1 MNRIKDIN
9 DSLKMMKKAPMKVT
23 ITGAAGNIGYAISFM
38 IGQGR
43 LLGPDQPIDLCLLEI
58 PPMEKAVKGVE
69 LEVMD
74 CAFPLIQSITATTDP
89 EIGFKDCDIALLIGA
104 KPRGPGMQR
113 KDLLEANSKIFK
125 IQAEQLDRLASPDC
139 KICVVGNP
147 ANTNACI
154 IAENTKRIKKENIT
168 ALTRLDSNR
177 ALALVAQKLSIPV
190 RNVRNAVIWGN
201 HSSTQYPD
209 LQICDA
215 LVNEKLSRVRDL
227 IHSDKWEPQE
237 FIPRVQKR
245 GAEIIDLRKL
255 SSAGSA
261 ANAVC
266 DHIRNWVNGS
276 NEGEIVSM
284 AVWSNGNNYGIPN
297 GLIFSFPVV
306 CKNGKWTIIDGLK
319 LDNPFSQKMIQETV
333 KELTEEKKTAMSV
346 LNTL

>member
-9 DSLKMMKKAPMKVT
+9 SSLKMNKRTPKKVT

-58 PPMEKAVKGVE
+58 PQMEKAVQGVE
-69 LEVMD
+69 LELLD
-74 CAFPLIQSITATTDP
+74 CAFPLIESVTATTDP
-89 EIGFKDCDIALLIGA
+89 EVGFKDCDIALLIGA

-113 KDLLEANSKIFK
+113 KDLLEANAKIFK
-125 IQAEQLDRLASPDC
+125 TQAAQLDKLAKPDC

-154 IAENTKRIKKENIT
+154 IAENVKTIRKENVT

-177 ALALVAQKLSIPV
+177 ALGLVAQKFNVPV
-190 RNVRNAVIWGN
+190 KQVRNAIIWGN
-201 HSSTQYPD
+201 HSLTQYPD
-209 LQICDA
+209 LQICEA
-215 LVNEKLSRVRDL
+215 QIKGKLVKVREQ
-227 IHSDKWEPQE
+227 IHSDSWEQKD

-255 SSAGSA
+255 SSAASA

-266 DHIRNWVNGS
+266 DHIRNWVNGTA
-276 NEGEIVSM
+276 EGEIVSM
-284 AVWSNGNNYGIPN
+284 AVWSDENSYNIPK
-297 GLIFSFPVV
+297 GLIFSFPVT
-306 CKNGKWTIIDGLK
+306 CKDGKWAIVNGLNIG
-319 LDNPFSQKMIQETV
+319 DAFGQKMIQETL
-333 KELTEEKKTAMSV
+333 KELVEEKKTAMDVTSGQ
-346 LNTL
+346 